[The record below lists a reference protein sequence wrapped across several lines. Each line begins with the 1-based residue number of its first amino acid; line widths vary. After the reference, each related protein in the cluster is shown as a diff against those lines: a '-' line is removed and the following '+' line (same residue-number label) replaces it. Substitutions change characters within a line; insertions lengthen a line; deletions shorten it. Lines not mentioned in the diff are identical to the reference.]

1 MRTARWV
8 RTLETVAL
16 RSTVN
21 VTGLMGT
28 LYKVVVLYL
37 ISVRHLESVWT
48 IMDKNVME
56 IILTAAMK

>member
-1 MRTARWV
+1 M

-28 LYKVVVLYL
+28 LYKVAVLGL